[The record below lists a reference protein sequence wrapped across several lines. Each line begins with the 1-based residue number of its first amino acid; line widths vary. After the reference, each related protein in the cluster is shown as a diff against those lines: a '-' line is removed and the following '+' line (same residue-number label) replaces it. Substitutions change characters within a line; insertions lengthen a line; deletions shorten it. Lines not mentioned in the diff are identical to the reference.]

1 MEAYFDSHSAS
12 RDKIIAT
19 LRRVGETALCR
30 RRALL
35 LNNFLTKGSDAV
47 PYSALS
53 GLIIFGII
61 RDCKQKLSV
70 KLKGAEA
77 APHLLRAKKTDK
89 GNNKKTWMSLP
100 RKKRRIVQPSSLL
113 CRDKAARLSICLSG
127 APRLFPAK
135 KNSRRAHGKKKADA
149 STVLEETDRNVESKL
164 LGYLD

>member
-53 GLIIFGII
+53 CLIIFGII

-70 KLKGAEA
+70 KVNDIKGCRTAEA
-77 APHLLRAKKTDK
+77 APNFLRA
-89 GNNKKTWMSLP
+89 
-100 RKKRRIVQPSSLL
+100 Q
-113 CRDKAARLSICLSG
+113 
-127 APRLFPAK
+127 
-135 KNSRRAHGKKKADA
+135 KNR
-149 STVLEETDRNVESKL
+149 
-164 LGYLD
+164 